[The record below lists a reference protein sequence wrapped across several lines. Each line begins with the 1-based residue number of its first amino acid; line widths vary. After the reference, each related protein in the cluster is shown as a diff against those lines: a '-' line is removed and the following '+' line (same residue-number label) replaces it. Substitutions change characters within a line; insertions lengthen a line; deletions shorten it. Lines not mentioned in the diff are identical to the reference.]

1 MGAEGS
7 HIESPSPHAEKTLT
21 ALTSSLQTT
30 HTHKHTYHYYHAAP
44 HEHIHHHVIKTTKG
58 SNMKKINYKAMI
70 NNAAKSNILI
80 LN

>member
-7 HIESPSPHAEKTLT
+7 HIASPSPHAEKTLT

-30 HTHKHTYHYYHAAP
+30 QTHKYMHHYYHAAP
-44 HEHIHHHVIKTTKG
+44 HEHVHCPVIKTAKG

-70 NNAAKSNILI
+70 DNAAKSNILI